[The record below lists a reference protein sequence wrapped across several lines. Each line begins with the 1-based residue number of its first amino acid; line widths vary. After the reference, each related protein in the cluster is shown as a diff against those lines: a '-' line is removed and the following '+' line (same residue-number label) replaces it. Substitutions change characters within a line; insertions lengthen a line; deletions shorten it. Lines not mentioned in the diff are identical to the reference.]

1 MKETWKAIK
10 IANTFEEIKTKI
22 RTQLKLL
29 KLREKECMRILKGNK
44 KCEIE
49 KHLQHVEPKFE
60 LMQELKYAGREI
72 MVNSTKE
79 TQEFEYWSSVSD

>member
-1 MKETWKAIK
+1 
-10 IANTFEEIKTKI
+10 
-22 RTQLKLL
+22 
-29 KLREKECMRILKGNK
+29 MRILKGNK